1 MRPAPPILCAAVLLS
16 SCSAL
21 GPSPQSKSPAG
32 VSNMTMLVGQRFL
45 DEDDWEP
52 LEEPVAVSVEFDR
65 YGRFDPAGF
74 EIGFSYAEDSGELGG
89 IDLDSQFWELYGGV
103 RKTFSLAE
111 DRLHPYLSVGMS
123 WVNAELDASA
133 GGLSTNI
140 DDDALGFYLRGGVYY
155 TLGGGLNL
163 GIDYRKLLGA
173 DFDAE
178 GASADGDYDQ
188 FSLSLGYSF

>member
-1 MRPAPPILCAAVLLS
+1 MRTALPMICALGLLS

-32 VSNMTMLVGQRFL
+32 VSNMTVLVGQRFL

-52 LEEPVAVSVEFDR
+52 LEEPVAFAVEFDR

-74 EIGFSYAEDSGELGG
+74 EFGFSYAEDSGNVGA
-89 IDLDSQFWELYGGV
+89 IDVDSQIWELYGGV

-111 DRLHPYLSVGMS
+111 DRLHPYLSAGAS
-123 WVNAELDASA
+123 WSNAEVDASL
-133 GGLSTNI
+133 GGLSTDI

-155 TLGGGLNL
+155 TFGGGLNL

-173 DFDAE
+173 DYDAQGE
-178 GASADGDYDQ
+178 SADGDFDQ

>member
-1 MRPAPPILCAAVLLS
+1 MRPALPILSVVVLLS

-32 VSNMTMLVGQRFL
+32 VSNMTVLVGQRFL

-52 LEEPVAVSVEFDR
+52 VEEPLAVSVEFDH

-74 EIGFSYAEDSGELGG
+74 EIGFSYAEDSGDVGPVE
-89 IDLDSQFWELYGGV
+89 IDSQIWELYGGV

-111 DRLHPYLSVGMS
+111 DRLHPYISAGMS
-123 WVNAELDASA
+123 WSNAEVDASA
-133 GGLSTNI
+133 GGLSSNI

-155 TLGGGLNL
+155 TFGGGLNL
-163 GIDYRKLLGA
+163 GLDYRKLLGA

-178 GASADGDYDQ
+178 GASADGDFDQ